1 MYRPLP
7 IMFIASLLA
16 ATAAWAEPQ
25 GHDSRYPQQGGGRYE
40 RGAGEASHQQGRPVE
55 QARPM
60 PQSRPMQQT
69 RPMERGDRG
78 GGGGGGRGGAD
89 RGGGDRGG
97 GDRGVGGFR
106 GADNYRGGDRG
117 PIGQVYTP
125 RNSPAPQSR
134 EPARDGGSR
143 YDRGVIGNVAN
154 ARPGNDRRDY
164 GRPGNDRPG
173 NDRPGFANGRD
184 RYDRDRNDHDR
195 YHDQGR
201 DHSRYAGWT
210 RDRDDWRDERG
221 HSWHHDGDWYQRYHY
236 DHFRWY
242 DNRFFARQRF
252 SIGFYYAPWGY
263 APRVW
268 GYGDRLP
275 LSYYSN
281 RYLIDDYYN
290 YDLYAPPYGTSWVRV
305 GDDVLLVDLDT
316 GEVLDSIASLFW

>member
-1 MYRPLP
+1 
-7 IMFIASLLA
+7 
-16 ATAAWAEPQ
+16 
-25 GHDSRYPQQGGGRYE
+25 
-40 RGAGEASHQQGRPVE
+40 V
-55 QARPM
+55 
-60 PQSRPMQQT
+60 
-69 RPMERGDRG
+69 
-78 GGGGGGRGGAD
+78 
-89 RGGGDRGG
+89 
-97 GDRGVGGFR
+97 
-106 GADNYRGGDRG
+106 
-117 PIGQVYTP
+117 IGQVYTP

-275 LSYYSN
+275 LSYYGD